1 MYVTSSTTSPDRLLS
16 SCNHE
21 MTSVK
26 NVNGWNIFHNSK
38 YTSLWGNFLRFL
50 IALILTDILSFLGL
64 LTHYNYSELVS
75 SILHMT
81 TSEKYLRRVTISFL
95 RLSSPSHPILQSGMW
110 HVSSLCHSPPIPSA
124 CTHLSKPPLK
134 LQAQCS
140 TSDLTCLRQHTLD
153 LLHPLNETPGFL
165 KPCSQLKHPG
175 LKPGLSLFV
184 SVPVSFL

>member
-75 SILHMT
+75 SILHIT

-134 LQAQCS
+134 TPS
-140 TSDLTCLRQHTLD
+140 TVQHIRLD
-153 LLHPLNETPGFL
+153 LSTATHTRPIT
-165 KPCSQLKHPG
+165 
-175 LKPGLSLFV
+175 SLEWDTRIFKT
-184 SVPVSFL
+184 L